1 MEVPHQYDLEMKSC
15 VNKEKIVFNSKL
27 KNLSERIVNISVI
40 DVTIDREM
48 FTKHGL
54 HMNRVGKEQTAW
66 KIATEMSV
74 LFQRNKSNPMTLRWK
89 EEEDKKR
96 SAVDVVE
103 VFNASDAEVDKLEPP
118 VNSNSTSSDLGMSC
132 SPNKSDEMLNLEGS
146 KLKLE
151 TKGIEEPTTKEVR
164 TSAKQ
169 KRLPT
174 MNYGAAQDDVPT
186 APRTSY
192 WLKKTLVT
200 MNEGF

>member
-1 MEVPHQYDLEMKSC
+1 M
-15 VNKEKIVFNSKL
+15 
-27 KNLSERIVNISVI
+27 
-40 DVTIDREM
+40 
-48 FTKHGL
+48 
-54 HMNRVGKEQTAW
+54 GKEQTAG

-74 LFQRNKSNPMTLRWK
+74 LFQRNKSNPMMLRWK

-96 SAVDVVE
+96 SAVEVVE

-118 VNSNSTSSDLGMSC
+118 VNSNSTSSDLGMLC
-132 SPNKSDEMLNLEGS
+132 SPNESNEMLNLEGT

-169 KRLPT
+169 KRLLT
-174 MNYGAAQDDVPT
+174 INYGAAQDNILT

-192 WLKKTLVT
+192 RFKKTHQ
-200 MNEGF
+200 